1 MPNPGSGAPPAHEF
15 NQPLGGNTMPRFA
28 GPATLFRLPTQSTA
42 RGLDIAII
50 GVPLDIGTSN
60 RAGARFGPRQI
71 RAESALIRPY
81 GMATR
86 AAPFDSFQVADMG
99 DVALNTFNLASSIRI
114 IEEFYASVL
123 EHSVKP
129 LSIGGDHTIALPIL
143 RALHKKHGK
152 MALIHVDA
160 HADVNDEM
168 FGEKVAHGTIF
179 RRALEEGLVDGHKMV
194 QIGLRGTGYTAEDF
208 DWTRQQGAVV
218 VEADA
223 CWYRSLAPL
232 MSEVRERIGPETPT
246 YLTFDIDGLDPSV
259 APGTGT
265 PEIAGLT
272 AAQGVEIIRGAF
284 GTNLVGAD
292 LVEVSPPYDVSG
304 NTSLLAANLLFEML
318 CSFPGCKRRD

>member
-218 VEADA
+218 VEAAA
-223 CWYRSLAPL
+223 CWYHSLAPL